1 MAYLGRKGA
10 SAPLNSTDIPDGIII
25 AADIAENAVGTSE
38 IADVIT
44 LVTPTFTNI
53 ATANGGL
60 QTDTNSVIKDKGRFL
75 QHSTHQSWVMG
86 A

>member
-1 MAYLGRKGA
+1 MASLGRPPA
-10 SAPLNSTDIPDGIII
+10 SAPLNSTDIPDGIIV
-25 AADIAENAVGTSE
+25 AAD